1 MIIDPLKVFLKDWAL
16 VTARKDGKFNTMT
29 IGWGE
34 LGTLWNKDV
43 ITVYVKPCRYTYE
56 FMEADDYFT
65 VSFFDEAYRKDL
77 SYLGSHSGK
86 DEDKLARTKLNA
98 YAIENGIAYKEAKL
112 TILAK
117 KIYHADLCLDN
128 IPKEMIERYYQSEAV
143 HRLYTGEIIKIY
155 E

>member
-16 VTARKDGKFNTMT
+16 LAARKDGKFNTMT

-112 TILAK
+112 T
-117 KIYHADLCLDN
+117 N
-128 IPKEMIERYYQSEAV
+128 
-143 HRLYTGEIIKIY
+143 
-155 E
+155 